1 VIAVPVRDRPAMNW
15 QTPPKGIAS
24 ASTTGVDVA
33 GMIPVLMTESSSVVN
48 PNPANPSGAGPANSD
63 WAYAGAATTGA

>member
-1 VIAVPVRDRPAMNW
+1 MNW

-33 GMIPVLMTESSSVVN
+33 GMMPVLMTESSSVVK
-48 PNPANPSGAGPANSD
+48 PNPANPNGAEPAKKRHE
-63 WAYAGAATTGA
+63 GAEYVGRLWSPVIPVP